1 MAVQGK
7 ATVPKDFFLCP
18 PSKGLSDQGR
28 ILRYDCP
35 GDILLEWAPCMG
47 LLFTLPYF
55 VKLSSPHPRP
65 VECSSQSFI
74 AHTLERLC
82 NKRK

>member
-7 ATVPKDFFLCP
+7 ATVPEGFFLCQ
-18 PSKGLSDQGR
+18 PSKGLSKQGR
-28 ILRYDCP
+28 ILRYNCP
-35 GDILLEWAPCMG
+35 GDLLAGMGPCMG
-47 LLFTLPYF
+47 LLSTLPYF

-74 AHTLERLC
+74 AHMLELLC

>member
-1 MAVQGK
+1 MTALGI
-7 ATVPKDFFLCP
+7 C
-18 PSKGLSDQGR
+18 
-28 ILRYDCP
+28 
-35 GDILLEWAPCMG
+35 LLEWAPCMG
-47 LLFTLPYF
+47 LLSTLPYL

-74 AHTLERLC
+74 AHTLELLC